1 MIFHQS
7 IPLLIDYQYQMLSF
21 SISRY
26 LYLQTTSTR
35 CYHSPLVD
43 TSTYRLL
50 IPDVIILHQSIP
62 LLIDYQYQMLSFSIS
77 RYLYLWTTSTP
88 MLSFSI
94 SRYLYLYTTN
104 TRCYHSPLV
113 DTSTYELLVPDVI
126 ILHQSIPLRIDYQ
139 YPMLSFSISRY
150 LYLRTTST
158 RCYHSPLVDTSTYR
172 LLVPDVIIPHQ
183 SISSPLVIPD
193 VIIPHQ
199 SISLLM
205 DYQYPMLS
213 FSIGRYLYIW
223 TTSTRCYHSPLV
235 DISIYGLLIPDVIIP
250 HQSISLLMDYQ
261 YPMLS
266 FSIGRY
272 LYLWTTS
279 TRCYHSPLVDT
290 STYGLLV
297 PDVIILHQSIPL
309 LMDYQYPMLSFSI
322 SRYLY
327 LQTTS
332 TRCYHSPLVDT
343 STYGLLVPDVMILHQ
358 SIPLLIDYQYPML
371 SFSIGRYL
379 YLWTTSTRCYHSPLV
394 DTSTYGLLVPDV
406 IILHQSIPLLMDYQY
421 LMLSFSISRYLY
433 LQTTST

>member
-1 MIFHQS
+1 
-7 IPLLIDYQYQMLSF
+7 MLSF
-21 SISRY
+21 
-26 LYLQTTSTR
+26 
-35 CYHSPLVD
+35 P
-43 TSTYRLL
+43 
-50 IPDVIILHQSIP
+50 
-62 LLIDYQYQMLSFSIS
+62 IS
-77 RYLYLWTTSTP
+77 RYLYLW
-88 MLSFSI
+88 M
-94 SRYLYLYTTN
+94 TN

-113 DTSTYELLVPDVI
+113 DTSTYGLLVPDVI
-126 ILHQSIPLRIDYQ
+126 ILHWSIP
-139 YPMLSFSISRY
+139 
-150 LYLRTTST
+150 
-158 RCYHSPLVDTSTYR
+158 
-172 LLVPDVIIPHQ
+172 
-183 SISSPLVIPD
+183 
-193 VIIPHQ
+193 
-199 SISLLM
+199 LLM

-213 FSIGRYLYIW
+213 FIPISRYLYLQT
-223 TTSTRCYHSPLV
+223 TTSTILHQSIPLLM
-235 DISIYGLLIPDVIIP
+235 DDVIIP

-343 STYGLLVPDVMILHQ
+343 STYGLLVPDVIILHQ

-379 YLWTTSTRCYHSPLV
+379 YIWTTSTRCYHSPLV

-421 LMLSFSISRYLY
+421 PMLSFSISRYLY
-433 LQTTST
+433 LQTTSTRCYHSPLVDTSTYGLLVPDVIILPLVDTSTYRLLVPDVIILHQSIPLLIDYQYPMLSFSISRYLYLQTTSTRCYHSPLVDTSTYRLLVPDVIILHQSIPLLMDYQYPMLSFSISRYLYLQTTSTRCYHSPLVDTSTYGLLVPDVIILHQSIPLLIDY